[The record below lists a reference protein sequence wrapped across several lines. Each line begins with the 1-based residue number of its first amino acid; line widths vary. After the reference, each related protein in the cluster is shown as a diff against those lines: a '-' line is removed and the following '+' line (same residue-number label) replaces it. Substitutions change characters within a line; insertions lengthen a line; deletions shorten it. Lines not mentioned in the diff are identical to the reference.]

1 MNDMGPRSATDMAA
15 AIEAGEVKPTA
26 LLAACLAQIDRLEPE
41 IRAWAHLDRAFAMEQ
56 ARAADTRQASGERLS
71 RLDGVPFGVKDN
83 IDTRDFPTE
92 MGSPIHKGRRP
103 DKDAWIVAAMRDLG
117 MVLMGKTV
125 TTPFGMNAPA
135 PTRNPV
141 DPNRTL
147 GASSVGSAA
156 AVAAGMV
163 PLTVNTQNTSST
175 TRPAAYAGVFA
186 FKPTHDLIPLDGCLA
201 LCPPTATVAF
211 MANELDDLSVLVET
225 LGRKLPFPADAVF
238 KVQEDP
244 APDDPARCAIV
255 RGPWWPLAETEA
267 LRAFEDFA
275 AAIPIDRTIEL
286 PVRFADA
293 ISAHRDLIAGDM
305 AETMRGEYSGHRARL
320 PEEAVS
326 FIEAGRTLSATRYV
340 EAMRLRRQLAAE
352 LESQMTGVD
361 VLVTLS
367 TTGAP
372 PLLKDGLGDGSF
384 SMPWTFCGFPT
395 LSLPMLKTANG
406 APVGV
411 QLVGKRNRDRMLI
424 ELGDKLAAATAET
437 GTADRPAAKARI
449 QSGS

>member
-1 MNDMGPRSATDMAA
+1 MNDMVPRSATDMAA

-26 LLAACLAQIDRLEPE
+26 LLAACLSQIDRLEPG
-41 IRAWAHLDRAFAMEQ
+41 IRAWAHLDRTFAMEQ
-56 ARAADTRQASGERLS
+56 ARAADARQASGKRLS

-83 IDTRDFPTE
+83 IDTSDFPTE

-103 DKDAWIVAAMRDLG
+103 DKDAWIVAAIRDLG

-135 PTRNPV
+135 QTRNPV

-186 FKPTHDLIPLDGCLA
+186 FKPTHDLVPLDGCLA
-201 LCPPTATVAF
+201 LCPTTATVAF
-211 MANELDDLSVLVET
+211 MANELGDFSALVET
-225 LGRKLPFPADAVF
+225 LGPELPFPASAVF
-238 KVQEDP
+238 KVQKDP
-244 APDDPARCAIV
+244 APDDLTRCAIV
-255 RGPWWPLAETEA
+255 RGPWWPLAETES
-267 LRAFEDFA
+267 LRPFEDFA

-286 PVRFADA
+286 PARFTVA

-305 AETMRGEYSGHRARL
+305 AVTMRGEYSGHHARL
-320 PEEAVS
+320 PDEAVS
-326 FIEAGRTLSATRYV
+326 FIEAGRILPATRYV

-352 LESQMTGVD
+352 LEARMADIV

-367 TTGAP
+367 TPGAP
-372 PLLKDGLGDGSF
+372 PFLKDGIGDGSF

-395 LSLPMLKTANG
+395 LSLPLLNTANG

-411 QLVGKRNRDRMLI
+411 QLIGRRNQDVDLLKMGRSLQKAVASAK
-424 ELGDKLAAATAET
+424 LG
-437 GTADRPAAKARI
+437 
-449 QSGS
+449 

>member
-1 MNDMGPRSATDMAA
+1 MNDMVPKSATDMAA

-26 LLAACLAQIDRLEPE
+26 LLAACLWQIDRLEPK
-41 IRAWAHLDRAFAMEQ
+41 IRAWAHLDRTFAMEQ
-56 ARAADTRQASGERLS
+56 ARAADARQASGKRLS

-83 IDTRDFPTE
+83 IDTSDFPTE

-117 MVLMGKTV
+117 MVLVGKTV

-135 PTRNPV
+135 QTRNPL

-156 AVAAGMV
+156 AVAAGMA

-211 MANELDDLSVLVET
+211 MANELDDFSFLVET
-225 LGRKLPFPADAVF
+225 LGPKLPFPASTVF
-238 KVQEDP
+238 KVQQDP
-244 APDDPARCAIV
+244 APNDLARCAIV
-255 RGPWWPLAETEA
+255 CGPWWPLAETEA
-267 LRAFEDFA
+267 LRAFEDFT

-286 PVRFADA
+286 PVRFTDA

-305 AETMRGEYSGHRARL
+305 AVTMRGEYSGHHAQL
-320 PEEAVS
+320 PEEAAS
-326 FIEAGRTLSATRYV
+326 FIEAGRTLPATLYA
-340 EAMRLRRQLAAE
+340 EAIRLRRQLAAE
-352 LESQMTGVD
+352 LEARMAD
-361 VLVTLS
+361 IDALVTLS
-367 TTGAP
+367 TPGAP
-372 PLLKDGLGDGSF
+372 PFLKDGIGDGSF

-395 LSLPMLKTANG
+395 LSLPLLNTGNG

-411 QLVGKRNRDRMLI
+411 QLIVRRNQDMDLLKMGRSLQKAVASAK
-424 ELGDKLAAATAET
+424 LG
-437 GTADRPAAKARI
+437 
-449 QSGS
+449 

>member
-1 MNDMGPRSATDMAA
+1 MNDMVPRSATDMAA

-26 LLAACLAQIDRLEPE
+26 LLAACLWQIDRLEPE
-41 IRAWAHLDRAFAMEQ
+41 IRAWAHLDRTFAMEQ
-56 ARAADTRQASGERLS
+56 ARAADARQASGKRLS

-83 IDTRDFPTE
+83 IDTSDFPTE

-117 MVLMGKTV
+117 MVLVGKTV

-135 PTRNPV
+135 PTLNPV

-211 MANELDDLSVLVET
+211 MAKELDDFSVLVET
-225 LGRKLPFPADAVF
+225 LGQKLPFPASAVF
-238 KVQEDP
+238 KLQQDP
-244 APDDPARCAIV
+244 APDDLARCAIV

-267 LRAFEDFA
+267 LRVFEDFA

-286 PVRFADA
+286 PARFADA
-293 ISAHRDLIAGDM
+293 ISAHCDLIAGDM
-305 AETMRGEYSGHRARL
+305 AVTINNEHSYHRTAL

-326 FIEAGRTLSATRYV
+326 FIKAGKTLPSTRYV
-340 EAMRLRRQLAAE
+340 EAMRLRHQLAAD
-352 LESQMTGVD
+352 LEDRMADID

-372 PLLKDGLGDGSF
+372 PLLKDGLGDGTF
-384 SMPWTFCGFPT
+384 SMPWTFCGLPT
-395 LSLPMLKTANG
+395 LSLPLLETIDGM
-406 APVGV
+406 PISV
-411 QLVGKRNRDRMLI
+411 QLIGRHNQDMDLLEMGRSLLI
-424 ELGDKLAAATAET
+424 AAAST
-437 GTADRPAAKARI
+437 K
-449 QSGS
+449 SG